1 MQERIRAI
9 VAEGKIQPLEDLSL
23 PDGTEV
29 IVTVVA
35 NGDRF
40 WLNASGPSIEAI
52 WDNPEDDVY
61 GELLER

>member
-9 VAEGKIQPLEDLSL
+9 VTEGRIQPLEDLSL
-23 PDGTEV
+23 PEGTEV
-29 IVTVVA
+29 IVTVVS
-35 NGDRF
+35 NGDKF
-40 WLNASGPSIEAI
+40 WLDASGPSIEAI